1 MLTDGFVL
9 MMKNIILLFSVL
21 LCISLSYAG
30 TTSGKIGVS
39 LTLIPMCSVDVSDTV
54 PQVKC
59 GNATD
64 TQPKVTRSRLQNES
78 GSETYRELVTV
89 EW

>member
-1 MLTDGFVL
+1 

-21 LCISLSYAG
+21 LCISLAYAG

-39 LTLIPMCSVDVSDTV
+39 LTLMPMCSVGISDAV

>member
-39 LTLIPMCSVDVSDTV
+39 LTLMPMCSVDVSDTV

-64 TQPKVTRSRLQNES
+64 AQPKVTRSRLQNES

>member
-1 MLTDGFVL
+1 MAVVP
-9 MMKNIILLFSVL
+9 MMKNIIFSFSML
-21 LCISLSYAG
+21 LCSSLAYAG

-39 LTLIPMCSVDVSDTV
+39 LTLMPICSVDVSGTA

-64 TQPKVTRSRLQNES
+64 TQPKVTRSRLQNEG
-78 GSETYRELVTV
+78 GSETHRELITV

>member
-1 MLTDGFVL
+1 
-9 MMKNIILLFSVL
+9 MMKNIIFSLSML
-21 LCISLSYAG
+21 LCSSLAYAG
-30 TTSGKIGVS
+30 TTSGKIGIS
-39 LTLIPMCSVDVSDTV
+39 LTLMPICSVDVSDTV

-64 TQPKVTRSRLQNES
+64 TQPKVTRSRLQNEG
-78 GSETYRELVTV
+78 GSEAYRELVTV

>member
-1 MLTDGFVL
+1 

-21 LCISLSYAG
+21 LCISLAYAG

-39 LTLIPMCSVDVSDTV
+39 LTLMPMCSVDVSDAV

>member
-1 MLTDGFVL
+1 

-39 LTLIPMCSVDVSDTV
+39 LTLMPMCSVDVSDAV

>member
-1 MLTDGFVL
+1 
-9 MMKNIILLFSVL
+9 MMKNIIFSLSML
-21 LCISLSYAG
+21 LCSSLAYAG

-39 LTLIPMCSVDVSDTV
+39 LTLMPICSVDVSGTV

-64 TQPKVTRSRLQNES
+64 TQPKVTRSRLQNEG
-78 GSETYRELVTV
+78 GSEAYRELVTV

>member
-1 MLTDGFVL
+1 

-21 LCISLSYAG
+21 LFSSLAYAG

-39 LTLIPMCSVDVSDTV
+39 LTLMPMCSVDVSDTV

-64 TQPKVTRSRLQNES
+64 AQPKVTRSRLQNES

>member
-9 MMKNIILLFSVL
+9 MMKNIILLFGVL
-21 LCISLSYAG
+21 LFSSLAYAG

-39 LTLIPMCSVDVSDTV
+39 LTLMPMCSVDISDAV